1 MPASRPPSPLL
12 RSEKSECR
20 KAKRY
25 FSNTCR
31 FFDFFMKRKKMTETF
46 SRSSFPRRLISNIA
60 EIYRGTWR
68 YVRMSSHV
76 QNPPCKKFLL
86 IFYPPGTSHASLISM
101 NKWIMT
107 AVNFSGT
114 RSFRFGQRRV
124 FFEAHSDGVFEKSS
138 LKNTLLTYNS
148 TFTLNHLNFVVMIRE
163 NIFDKIFFSSYFFII
178 GEGNIMA
185 PHLYFIQ

>member
-20 KAKRY
+20 KDIFPTLVAFWLLSEK
-25 FSNTCR
+25 
-31 FFDFFMKRKKMTETF
+31 KKMTETF

-86 IFYPPGTSHASLISM
+86 IFYPPRTSHASLISM

-124 FFEAHSDGVFEKSS
+124 FFEAHSDDVFEKSS

-148 TFTLNHLNFVVMIRE
+148 TFTLNHFVVMIRE
-163 NIFDKIFFSSYFFII
+163 NIFDKIFFSPIS
-178 GEGNIMA
+178 
-185 PHLYFIQ
+185 LL